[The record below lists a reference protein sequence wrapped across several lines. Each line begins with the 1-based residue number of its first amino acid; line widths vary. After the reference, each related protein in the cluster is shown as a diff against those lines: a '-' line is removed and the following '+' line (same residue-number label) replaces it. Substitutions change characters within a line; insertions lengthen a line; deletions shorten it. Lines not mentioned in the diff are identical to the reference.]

1 MKLVNLTPHTINLV
15 NEAIDDG
22 TVTIAPSGTIARVA
36 VTRQQIGTVEV
47 ADVVFPINKNVFG
60 DVTDLPDAQTD
71 TLFIVSAIVANAC
84 PNRDDLVIVDD
95 AVRNDSGQIV
105 GAKALAKV

>member
-1 MKLVNLTPHTINLV
+1 MKLVNLTPHEINLV
-15 NEAIDDG
+15 NGGDV
-22 TVTIAPSGTIARVA
+22 VTIKPSGVVARVS
-36 VTRQQIGTVEV
+36 VTRQQIGTIESC
-47 ADVVFPINKNVFG
+47 DIVFPINKNVFG